1 MIIKRSISI
10 PFRISTL
17 VVLIF
22 LCATVFAQTE
32 KGRFLIGGGVDINSS
47 RQNNVRRFNM
57 NISPTFGVFVV
68 KNFAVGARYSFGV
81 GSVRSFDKKDNK
93 YVTVTSFT
101 TSIGPNLKYYFGKK
115 ALKGFVGANAGYVVF
130 TQLNRGNVFN
140 YNGFTAGG
148 NAGMAYFLNNH
159 IALESGMYF
168 TAAGYEGEFPTTRIG
183 FSVGLFV
190 FLNKKKQEQ
199 PLIGPNEQ

>member
-1 MIIKRSISI
+1 MYSDFRWATIFFLVFVSSIS
-10 PFRISTL
+10 
-17 VVLIF
+17 
-22 LCATVFAQTE
+22 FAQTE
-32 KGRFLIGGGVDINSS
+32 RGRFLVGGGVDISTT
-47 RQNNVRRFNM
+47 RQSDVTRFNM
-57 NISPTFGVFVV
+57 NINPTFGVFVV

-81 GSVRSFDKKDNK
+81 SNVRSFDNKANK
-93 YVTVTSFT
+93 YVAITSFT
-101 TSIGPNLKYYFGKK
+101 TAVGPNLKYYFGKK

-148 NAGMAYFLNNH
+148 NVGMAYFLNKH

-190 FLNKKKQEQ
+190 FLNKKKQE
-199 PLIGPNEQ
+199 LSLDAPNEQ